1 MLDADCIAA
10 VLATIDSYNIAAHEA
25 KLREN
30 NNIEKI
36 LKMPVAYYS
45 GCLSGERAAQLNLL
59 GKGA

>member
-1 MLDADCIAA
+1 M
-10 VLATIDSYNIAAHEA
+10 LATIDSYNIAAHEA

-59 GKGA
+59 GEGA